1 MCWTDSDVVPD
12 AGGGGNVWGERKADH
27 QSPFKIPLSGK
38 DECLHILLCQ
48 HTSSH
53 VAISTQ
59 IFDCKSG
66 SSACCWHLKR
76 YQVFTKDS
84 GIQPLGT
91 RNDKASVDVE
101 IFRSGQK

>member
-1 MCWTDSDVVPD
+1 MLSPMLVVEEMS
-12 AGGGGNVWGERKADH
+12 GEKEKQTTKVLLKFLCLEKMNVCTYYCANTH
-27 QSPFKIPLSGK
+27 PV
-38 DECLHILLCQ
+38 
-48 HTSSH
+48 H